1 MLHRAY
7 SLILRVPSRVPGAVL
22 ALALALVLALVLAL
36 GAAGCA
42 GLPGIVERPHVSVDS
57 TRISGVTLDGADL
70 LVRFRVDNPNS
81 FGLDLSGMDYAL
93 DVAGRTV
100 FEGDRRQRLTLEPSA
115 SGLVDLPIRIRF
127 ADVYQVARDVIRDRG
142 REEIGYTV
150 RAGLR
155 FQLPVVGEIRVPAEA
170 RGDLPLVGALARGS

>member
-1 MLHRAY
+1 MLQLAH
-7 SLILRVPSRVPGAVL
+7 SLIPRVPSRFPSP
-22 ALALALVLALVLAL
+22 ALALVLVLVLAV

-42 GLPGIVERPHVSVDS
+42 GLPGVVERPRVSVDS
-57 TRISGVTLDGADL
+57 TRVTGVTLDGADL

-81 FGLDLSGMDYAL
+81 FGLDLSGLDYAF

-115 SGLVDLPIRIRF
+115 SGLVDLPIRVRF

-142 REEIGYTV
+142 GEGIGYTV

-155 FQLPVVGEIRVPAEA
+155 FQVPVLGEIRVPAEA
-170 RGDLPLVGALARGS
+170 RGDLPLVGALTRGL